1 VQETLHIHDD
11 DQLSDGENYSTDN
24 AKLMA
29 ADVDEESAVPILE
42 HAPAD
47 KLAGKKDKDSM
58 FTILKNRPLVSAV
71 LVYCTW
77 SMHNMAYTEVL
88 TFMSWVLNSVSF
100 FSCSPTSTD

>member
-1 VQETLHIHDD
+1 MVQETLHIHDEE
-11 DQLSDGENYSTDN
+11 QLSDGENYSTDN

-29 ADVDEESAVPILE
+29 AEADEELAVPILE
-42 HAPAD
+42 HAPAAV
-47 KLAGKKDKDSM
+47 LAEKKDKDSM

-88 TFMSWVLNSVSF
+88 SF
-100 FSCSPTSTD
+100 NDLSLWIHH